1 MVYVFLIYKTKIK
14 NMKKLLFVVIASM
27 ALFSACK
34 KKDVEKTTAEK
45 ILGKWTLVTETYN
58 DYYNNTSHITTYPG
72 SASDIIDFRTDG
84 RVYDGPNGTSSSSY
98 SVISDTKL
106 SVDGVTTD
114 INALTDNQLILHAKI
129 PGVGTDYDEYTS
141 TYRR

>member
-1 MVYVFLIYKTKIK
+1 
-14 NMKKLLFVVIASM
+14 MKKLLFLIIASM

-45 ILGKWTLVTETYN
+45 IMGKWTLTTETYN
-58 DYYNNTSHITTYPG
+58 DYFNNTSHITTYSG
-72 SASDIIDFRTDG
+72 TANDVIDFRADG
-84 RVYDGPNGTSSSSY
+84 RVYDGPTFSTSSSY